1 MYNIIVSWSSILL
14 LVHAAAFLKLQL
26 TFISKLIKATKR
38 KHKSAR
44 VMKTK
49 TYINNHLGTL
59 LKNHVQEKKV
69 LK

>member
-14 LVHAAAFLKLQL
+14 LVHAAVFLKLQL
-26 TFISKLIKATKR
+26 LSISKLIKATKR

-49 TYINNHLGTL
+49 PYIDNHLGTL

-69 LK
+69 